1 MIGPG
6 SHLSL
11 TTTSINVG
19 LAGSGVLDVQG
30 GTLSLVNGTTLSP
43 GTFGRIVQVGGLI
56 DPASLFDASGGSF
69 GGGGTAE
76 ASGTIL
82 NTSLASV
89 TGGAEVLLAPLITSG
104 DPVNLGG
111 DWSIKSSGTL
121 VLDANVV
128 DNSQTI
134 TFGDATGVLEIGQ
147 QVTLD
152 VTQTPQTIAASG
164 LSGFAA
170 PIVGF
175 RAGDQILFSGLSVGS
190 DSVSGNVVTL
200 FSGPGQSGTD
210 LGSLLFQTAK
220 GGVDNAGAAAA
231 AAQIACFVEGTL
243 LETVDGPVAVERLRV
258 GDRVRTI
265 SVRCETEATVGARC
279 EAETMVDGRCE
290 TEASVRARR
299 ETEATVIARRED

>member
-1 MIGPG
+1 MTVGDQSSGSLNIVNGASVSTGSLTIGTGATGSGNVVIGPG

-190 DSVSGNVVTL
+190 DRCQRQCGDAV
-200 FSGPGQSGTD
+200 QR
-210 LGSLLFQTAK
+210 
-220 GGVDNAGAAAA
+220 AGAERDRSGIAAVPDRERRRGQCGRGGGGGA
-231 AAQIACFVEGTL
+231 DSVLCRR
-243 LETVDGPVAVERLRV
+243 DVA
-258 GDRVRTI
+258 
-265 SVRCETEATVGARC
+265 
-279 EAETMVDGRCE
+279 
-290 TEASVRARR
+290 
-299 ETEATVIARRED
+299 